1 MANLSITQAWNET
14 VEFVRREAG
23 LLFPVSFML
32 VSLPNAL
39 REALTPPP
47 PLPGQLPPAGLWV
60 LLIPVALVA
69 AIIGNIAI
77 SYLALRPGSSVG
89 EALRR
94 GVARMPALLAAA
106 LLVGIVGAILFFIL
120 AIISFIVIPGAL
132 PSAPGSVPTQATIN
146 ALVLAFAL
154 MLPILLFFGAR
165 LMMTTPAAAAESG
178 GPFALIGRSWMLTAD
193 HVWKLIGFLLL
204 LLIALI
210 VIFGAIAAVAGI
222 LFTLVAGPI
231 VPGSTSAWLV
241 IVLMALVNMVVTA
254 YLTSLVARIYAQIAG
269 TITPQVFA

>member
-241 IVLMALVNMVVTA
+241 IVLMALVNMVVTT

>member
-14 VEFVRREAG
+14 VEFVRREGG

-60 LLIPVALVA
+60 LLIPVAVVT
-69 AIIGNIAI
+69 AIIGNLAI

-106 LLVGIVGAILFFIL
+106 ILVGIVGAILFFIL
-120 AIISFIVIPGAL
+120 AIISFILIPGAL
-132 PSAPGSVPTQATIN
+132 PSAPGSVPTQATVA
-146 ALVLAFAL
+146 ALLLAFAL
-154 MLPILLFFGAR
+154 MLPFLLFFGAR

-178 GPFALIGRSWMLTAD
+178 GPFALIGRSWTLTAD

-204 LLIALI
+204 LFVALI
-210 VIFGAIAAVAGI
+210 VIFGAIGAVAGI

-231 VPGSTSAWLV
+231 APGSTSAWLV
-241 IVLMALVNMVVTA
+241 IVLMSLVNMVVTA
-254 YLTSLVARIYAQIAG
+254 YLTSLVARIYAQLAG